1 MKRLLYVF
9 VGIMALTACSV
20 RNDHSQKQAAEW
32 TEPADVKPN
41 DSLTEVNPED
51 SAAWLD
57 EETFDIPEIPDEA
70 STEVDQ
76 KAMEDYDRMFK
87 GKE

>member
-1 MKRLLYVF
+1 MQ
-9 VGIMALTACSV
+9 IQAITN
-20 RNDHSQKQAAEW
+20 RNNYKIQYPRFMGRPKVATKPIQAVADTFEAV
-32 TEPADVKPN
+32 EENAGEESPA
-41 DSLTEVNPED
+41 
-51 SAAWLD
+51 

>member
-1 MKRLLYVF
+1 MKRLLYIA
-9 VGIMALTACSV
+9 VGIIVLAACSV
-20 RNDHSQKQAAEW
+20 RNDHSQRQAAEW
-32 TEPADVKPN
+32 TAPVDTATN
-41 DSLTEVNPED
+41 DSVIAVNPED

-70 STEVDQ
+70 STEVDEQ
-76 KAMEDYDRMFK
+76 AMEDYERMFK